1 MLNPSLTAL
10 AFERFAKAVVRKA
23 KGNLTRNGH
32 KNTGALSKSLDNWEV
47 EVSKQ
52 GSVSLTFSY
61 EDYGEYQDKGVKG
74 AANFKSHR
82 MKEATPYRFKDK
94 MPPKKPIEA
103 FIKAK
108 GIDIDAF
115 VIQRSIFQRGI
126 PQTLFFTKPFRDS
139 FKDLPENILDA
150 FGGDVDKFL
159 NNIK

>member
-1 MLNPSLTAL
+1 MLNPSLTSL

-32 KNTGALSKSLDNWEV
+32 KNTGALSRSLDNWEV

-82 MKEATPYRFKDK
+82 MKEATPYRFRDK

-108 GIDIDAF
+108 GIDVNAF
-115 VIQRSIFQRGI
+115 VIQTQYISKGYS
-126 PQTLFFTKPFRDS
+126 T
-139 FKDLPENILDA
+139 DLILY
-150 FGGDVDKFL
+150 
-159 NNIK
+159 

>member
-32 KNTGALSKSLDNWEV
+32 KNTGALHQSLDKWEV

-52 GSVSLTFSY
+52 GSVRLTFSY

-74 AANFKSHR
+74 AANFKSHK
-82 MKEATPYRFKDK
+82 MTEPTPYRFRKYE
-94 MPPKKPIEA
+94 PKIKPIRDW
-103 FIKAK
+103 IQQK
-108 GIDIDAF
+108 GLDLNVFA
-115 VIQRSIFQRGI
+115 VRRSIFQKGI
-126 PQTLFFTKPFRDS
+126 PQTLFFTKHYRDS

-150 FGGDVDKFL
+150 FGGDVDNFL